1 MQVWQ
6 TPFYSEEFA
15 DKQPPRNG
23 FYGRIG
29 NADLV
34 RWDLQKFYMSPKKL
48 KVAKFPSLVM
58 SNLANNQ
65 KAY

>member
-1 MQVWQ
+1 MHVWQ

-34 RWDLQKFYMSPKKL
+34 RWISEILH
-48 KVAKFPSLVM
+48 VAKEIEGSQVPI
-58 SNLANNQ
+58 AR
-65 KAY
+65 